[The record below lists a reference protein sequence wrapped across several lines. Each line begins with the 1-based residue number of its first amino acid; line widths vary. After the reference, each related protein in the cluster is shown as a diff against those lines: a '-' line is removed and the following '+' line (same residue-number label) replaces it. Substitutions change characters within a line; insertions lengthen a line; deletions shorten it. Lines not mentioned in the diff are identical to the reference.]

1 VPAAALDA
9 IATVRAISHGTSSS
23 SAHAPLL
30 ARHASVRLAAL
41 QEAAAVALR
50 AVSSALSGDDW
61 RLGEMRVEAEAA
73 LIKGFGEQLTSAVEA
88 LFDVLLVVA
97 RNEAERT
104 LRATNL
110 LEE

>member
-1 VPAAALDA
+1 
-9 IATVRAISHGTSSS
+9 
-23 SAHAPLL
+23 
-30 ARHASVRLAAL
+30 
-41 QEAAAVALR
+41 
-50 AVSSALSGDDW
+50 
-61 RLGEMRVEAEAA
+61 MRVEAEAA